1 MRLLTLG
8 LGKRGC
14 GIVELLHKKGERVNN
29 ISLFKCYA
37 VHQEHPFLS
46 RLNITPSNKFTA
58 WLDDF
63 EAGKSVLNT
72 IFSRNEF
79 FEATLLIT
87 DILDS
92 YSYEFAK
99 RIGEEMLSISD
110 DPVIQLVLMPTLEY
124 GSDYEEIR
132 RRLKVL
138 TDYSHFMLLFE
149 ERDGVNNLILNS
161 LNMLSLVGEIDLKK
175 RVSGE
180 VVIDTSDVFNS
191 FMKGG
196 LSAVGYAYSEIKR
209 GIADRIMFWKKDENP
224 GKKAERMKNLLV
236 KAMEENLSA
245 RCDLETAKSA
255 LVLFGGNPEDI
266 TMDGMF
272 SCLTYI
278 DRLFPR
284 VELRYG
290 DYPVPGASRLN
301 AMVLFSG
308 MTGFK
313 F

>member
-1 MRLLTLG
+1 MRLLSLG
-8 LGKRGC
+8 LGKKGC
-14 GIVELLHKKGERVNN
+14 KILELLYQKGEKVNN
-29 ISLFKCYA
+29 IPLFKCYA
-37 VHQEHPFLS
+37 VHQEVPFL
-46 RLNITPSNKFTA
+46 RNIVVPTSNKFSA
-58 WLDDF
+58 WLDDY
-63 EAGKSVLNT
+63 EAPKSILNT

-79 FEATLLIT
+79 FEATLIIT
-87 DILDS
+87 EILDT
-92 YSYEFAK
+92 YSYELSK

-110 DPVIQLVLMPTLEY
+110 DPIIQLVLLPSLEY

-149 ERDGVNNLILNS
+149 DRNDLNKLIVES
-161 LNMLSLVGEIDLKK
+161 LNMLALVGEIDLKK
-175 RVSGE
+175 RISGE
-180 VVIDTSDVFNS
+180 VVIDTSDIFNS
-191 FMKGG
+191 FMEGG
-196 LSAVGYAYSEIKR
+196 LSAIGYANTHIKR
-209 GIADRIMFWKKDENP
+209 SFANKLIFWKKNENP
-224 GKKAERMKNLLV
+224 AEKAERMKNLLV
-236 KAMEENLSA
+236 KAIDENLSA

-255 LVLFGGNPEDI
+255 LVLFGGNPDDI

-278 DRLFPR
+278 DKLFPR
-284 VELRYG
+284 IELRYG
-290 DYPVPGASRLN
+290 DYPIPGSPVLK